1 MTSPAPTLFRPDL
14 GRVAVKICGIT
25 NGSQAEAIAKA
36 GAVVLRA
43 EQDLAR
49 SDGKNL
55 LDTIESLDRTLGM
68 FKNVMHKKSEAA
80 HR

>member
-1 MTSPAPTLFRPDL
+1 MSGTRF
-14 GRVAVKICGIT
+14 GRD
-25 NGSQAEAIAKA
+25 AIAKA
-36 GAVVLRA
+36 ESVVQRA

-80 HR
+80 QR